1 MNYSVQCVESG
12 KAQGE
17 YRFSLVHP
25 GKRMLFVIGLNPSTA
40 DESHPDRTMLKV
52 MKFAENGG
60 YDGFAMF
67 NLSAER
73 STNKYRMSETLNESR
88 HRENLSAITKTA
100 ELYPDADILV
110 AFGNGI
116 MVRPYLKRCF
126 KEIYEV
132 LKDNGGRWKRI
143 GALTVKG
150 NPRHPLYASFSLG
163 LNDFDVVGYIA
174 KLHL

>member
-1 MNYSVQCVESG
+1 MNYSVQCNESG

-17 YRFSLVHP
+17 YRFSLVHH
-25 GKRMLFVIGLNPSTA
+25 GKRMLFVVGLNPSTA
-40 DESHPDRTMLKV
+40 DESHADRTMLKV
-52 MKFAENGG
+52 MKFAENSG

-88 HRENLSAITKTA
+88 HRENLSAITKMSD
-100 ELYPDADILV
+100 LYPNADILV

-116 MVRPYLKRCF
+116 LVRPYLKRCF

-132 LKDNGGRWKRI
+132 LKNNGGKWKKI

-150 NPRHPLYASFSLG
+150 NPRHPLYASLSLE
-163 LNDFDVVGYIA
+163 LNDFDVAGYIA